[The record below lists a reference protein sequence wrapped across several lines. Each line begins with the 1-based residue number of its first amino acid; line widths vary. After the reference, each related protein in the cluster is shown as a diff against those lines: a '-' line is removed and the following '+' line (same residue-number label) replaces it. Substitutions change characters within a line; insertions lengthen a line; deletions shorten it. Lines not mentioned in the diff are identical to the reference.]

1 MAVQKI
7 YIDYDFNQNQILNA
21 RQHPITT
28 SQRIS
33 LGNTLTESAQG
44 MLVYDITV
52 NTLFAW
58 NGTEWI
64 KVNQEHY
71 THTQNVS
78 SATWVVTH
86 NLGKFPAVSIVD
98 TGNNEVVGDVVY
110 VNQNSLTLNFSAPF
124 SGKAYCN

>member
-7 YIDYDFNQNQILNA
+7 YVDYDFNQNQILNA

-44 MLVYDITV
+44 MLVYDTTLNV
-52 NTLFAW
+52 LFAW
-58 NGTEWI
+58 SGTEWV

-78 SATWVVTH
+78 SATWIVTH

-98 TGNNEVVGDVVY
+98 TGNNEVVGDVAY
-110 VNQNSLTLNFSAPF
+110 INENSLTLNFSAPF